1 VYYLIV
7 VADMHQACK
16 LQYLSRAVACA
27 RSLSLSSHIARAR
40 ARSLSLSLS
49 LAWAF
54 SLALEFCVFSPIFI
68 FARAALR
75 RCSGRRGRGM
85 SLCLSFFLFLYVSF
99 FLSFSFSRTLSRSF
113 TFSRTAL
120 RRCRRRGGRRRA
132 GADWRVVS
140 DVGLS
145 CKSAQT

>member
-1 VYYLIV
+1 VYCLIV
-7 VADMHQACK
+7 VAAMHQACK

-27 RSLSLSSHIARAR
+27 LSLSLSSRIARAR
-40 ARSLSLSLS
+40 ALSLSLS
-49 LAWAF
+49 FSRVGLLSGSIILRALTHFHLRSGGVAETQRAWR
-54 SLALEFCVFSPIFI
+54 SS
-68 FARAALR
+68 
-75 RCSGRRGRGM
+75 M
-85 SLCLSFFLFLYVSF
+85 FLFLSLSLSHVSF

-120 RRCRRRGGRRRA
+120 RRCRGRGGRRRA
-132 GADWRVVS
+132 GADWRVVR